1 MEFKG
6 NETFHAIYKDV
17 LLSVPPMAAA
27 LYSAALHRAA
37 AAHRLVGFAVTI
49 ADAGPER
56 GSVPKVIAL
65 VRAGDGLRP
74 CGVVVAL
81 L

>member
-1 MEFKG
+1 MINKG
-6 NETFHAIYKDV
+6 R
-17 LLSVPPMAAA
+17 SVPSAAAA

-37 AAHRLVGFAVTI
+37 AARCLVGFAVTI
-49 ADAGPER
+49 ADAGPEP
-56 GSVPKVIAL
+56 GSVPKGIAL
-65 VRAGDGLRP
+65 TRNGVGLRP

>member
-1 MEFKG
+1 V
-6 NETFHAIYKDV
+6 AV
-17 LLSVPPMAAA
+17 A

-37 AAHRLVGFAVTI
+37 ATRRLVAFAVTI
-49 ADAGPER
+49 ADAGPEL
-56 GSVPKVIAL
+56 GSGPKVIAL
-65 VRAGDGLRP
+65 KRAGDGLRP

>member
-1 MEFKG
+1 
-6 NETFHAIYKDV
+6 
-17 LLSVPPMAAA
+17 MAAA

-37 AAHRLVGFAVTI
+37 APRRLVGFAVTI
-49 ADAGPER
+49 ADAGPEP
-56 GSVPKVIAL
+56 GSVPNVIAL
-65 VRAGDGLRP
+65 ARNGGGLRP